1 MQKTNLEMAVGIF
14 VLVGIF
20 CVGYLTIKLGK
31 MEILGD
37 NHYEYSARFD
47 SVTGLKNGSEVEI
60 AGVKVGQVE
69 RITLDPESMMAVAHL
84 KIRKDIE
91 LSDDVIAAV
100 KTAGLIGDKYIS
112 LIPGGSPD
120 ILKPG
125 DMIIETESALDI
137 EELVS
142 KYVFGDVQD

>member
-1 MQKTNLEMAVGIF
+1 MKKSDFEMAVGVF
-14 VLVGIF
+14 VLVGIL

-37 NHYEYSARFD
+37 NHYELSARFD
-47 SVTGLKNGSEVEI
+47 SVSGLKSGSEVEI

-69 RITLDPESMMAVAHL
+69 RITLDIESMMAIAHL

-120 ILKPG
+120 ILQPG
-125 DMIIETESALDI
+125 DTIIETESALDI
-137 EELVS
+137 EALVS
-142 KYVFGDVQD
+142 KYVFGDVED

>member
-1 MQKTNLEMAVGIF
+1 MKKSDFEMAVGAF
-14 VLVGIF
+14 VLIGIL

-37 NHYEYSARFD
+37 NHYELMAKFD
-47 SVTGLKNGSEVEI
+47 SVSGLKNGSEVEI

-69 RITLDPESMMAVAHL
+69 SITLDPESMMAVAHL
-84 KIRKDIE
+84 KIRKDIQ

-125 DMIIETESALDI
+125 DTIIETESALDI

-142 KYVFGDVQD
+142 KYVFGDVKN

>member
-1 MQKTNLEMAVGIF
+1 MKKADFELAVGVF
-14 VLVGIF
+14 VLVGIL

-37 NHYEYSARFD
+37 NHYVLKAKFD
-47 SVTGLKNGSEVEI
+47 SVTGLKAGSEVEI

-69 RITLDPESMMAVAHL
+69 NITLDPGSMMAIAHL

-112 LIPGGSPD
+112 LIPGGSPE

-125 DMIIETESALDI
+125 DTIIETESALDI

-142 KYVFGDVQD
+142 KYVFGNVED

>member
-1 MQKTNLEMAVGIF
+1 MKKSNFEMAVGVF
-14 VLVGIF
+14 VLIGIL

-31 MEILGD
+31 MELLGD
-37 NHYEYSARFD
+37 NHYVLKAKFD
-47 SVTGLKNGSEVEI
+47 SVTGLKGGSEVEI

-69 RITLDPESMMAVAHL
+69 RISLDPESMMAIAHL
-84 KIRKDIE
+84 KVRKDIE
-91 LSDDVIAAV
+91 LSEDVIAAV

-120 ILKPG
+120 ILKAG
-125 DMIIETESALDI
+125 DTIIETESALDI

-142 KYVFGDVQD
+142 KYVFGDVED